1 VRLDDAR
8 QLFSNPKLL
17 DSLEGEVTRGVK
29 HGLLHLLLKAVLVAL
44 AGTFLLTALVYRR
57 IRDIVI
63 AMITTSVAL
72 AATAGYARLTWHANA
87 LKTPTYTGLLTMAP
101 AAIGNVEDLQT
112 NFTRY
117 GEELAKIVTNV
128 SKLYDVTSALPQG
141 PSDLTIRVLF
151 VSDIH
156 DNPSAF
162 DVIKSVVAQFGVAAV
177 VDTGDLS
184 DHGYD
189 FENKLYSPISQLPV
203 PYVFVRGNHD
213 SASTEAAIRAM
224 PNAVVLDDTVQTV
237 AGLRIA
243 GSGDPNFTPDQ
254 SNTVSADDQAA
265 LLQQQG
271 ERLAA
276 DFGATAD
283 RPAGA
288 DIVLVHEPPAAAPLF
303 GRVPLVLSGH
313 THVRSA
319 ESHDGTQLLVQG
331 STGGAG
337 LRGLEHTTPTPLDLS
352 VLYFDPTTKKL
363 VAYDDLQLGGL
374 GQTSVE
380 IQRHA
385 VPTQQLHIPGTP
397 LPTPAPA
404 PPASPAP
411 TPTPTPTASIPG
423 SPAVRAAVPRVSGR
437 VAAAP

>member
-1 VRLDDAR
+1 
-8 QLFSNPKLL
+8 
-17 DSLEGEVTRGVK
+17 
-29 HGLLHLLLKAVLVAL
+29 
-44 AGTFLLTALVYRR
+44 
-57 IRDIVI
+57 
-63 AMITTSVAL
+63 
-72 AATAGYARLTWHANA
+72 
-87 LKTPTYTGLLTMAP
+87 MAP

-117 GEELAKIVTNV
+117 GEELSKIVTNV
-128 SKLYDVTSALPQG
+128 SKLYDVTSSLPTA

-189 FENKLYSPISQLPV
+189 FENELYKPIGALGV

-213 SASTEAAIRAM
+213 SASTEASMRAM
-224 PNAVVLDDTVQTV
+224 PNVVVLDDTMQTV
-237 AGLRIA
+237 AGLRMA

-254 SNTVSADDQAA
+254 TAAVSADDQSA

-276 DFGATAD
+276 DFGATPD
-283 RPAGA
+283 RPPGA
-288 DIVLVHEPPAAAPLF
+288 DLVMVHEPPAATPLF

-313 THVRSA
+313 THLRSA
-319 ESHDGTQLLVQG
+319 EEHDGTQLLVQG

-337 LRGLEHTTPTPLDLS
+337 LRGLEHETPTPLDLS

-385 VPTQQLHIPGTP
+385 VPARELHVPGTP
-397 LPTPAPA
+397 LPTPTPA

-411 TPTPTPTASIPG
+411 TPTPSVSSSVSPAASVSGSASGSASPSVSVTGSATPTATFSAAAAAGPPRNPRPG
-423 SPAVRAAVPRVSGR
+423 VSPSQPRSAHR
-437 VAAAP
+437 PAAAPPR